1 MSTTTSSSRTSSVQW
16 LIESRPPSLTWSRP
30 SPPQS
35 NQPPLDFADHEPD
48 HLIALPNDRGLR
60 VSVVKARWAAR
71 QRAGLPDA
79 REWSTT
85 LALAVIQALLGQRP
99 AAQLNRW
106 MVEEVLAA
114 ISLSQR
120 RNLKMR
126 GRIAVPTALRS
137 VRVQHPGPEIAEVSA
152 HVAIGKRSVA
162 MAFRLE
168 ALGDRW
174 LCTALELGAPR
185 GSEQIVP
192 LAQFRSRV
200 IGSS

>member
-79 REWSTT
+79 REWSTA